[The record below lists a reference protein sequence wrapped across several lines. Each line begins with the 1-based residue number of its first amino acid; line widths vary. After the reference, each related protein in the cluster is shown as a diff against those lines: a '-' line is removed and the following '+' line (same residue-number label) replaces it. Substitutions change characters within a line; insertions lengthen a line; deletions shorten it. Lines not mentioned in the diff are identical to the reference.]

1 MSDRTKILL
10 SWSSGKDSS
19 WSLHVL
25 RQQQQI
31 EVVGLMTTVNE
42 VYRRVAMH
50 AVRVELL
57 EAQAIAV
64 GVSLWK
70 IPIPSPCS
78 NEEYEAAMR
87 TAIERAK
94 AEGISGIAF
103 GDLFLE
109 DIRRY
114 REDFLRGT
122 GISPMFPIWGAPTA
136 QLAREMIGAGLRAR
150 LTCVDPKQLP
160 GSFVGREFDAK
171 FLAELPAGVDPCGER
186 GEFHTFAYDGP
197 MLRQAVPV
205 RLGEIIERDG
215 FVFADLS

>member
-10 SWSSGKDSS
+10 SWSSGKDSA

-25 RQQQQI
+25 RQRQQI

-42 VYRRVAMH
+42 VYGRVAMH

-114 REDFLRGT
+114 RRHAAGRA
-122 GISPMFPIWGAPTA
+122 GKAR
-136 QLAREMIGAGLRAR
+136 LARAGAEVSPGFSRA
-150 LTCVDPKQLP
+150 
-160 GSFVGREFDAK
+160 GRRSQ
-171 FLAELPAGVDPCGER
+171 P
-186 GEFHTFAYDGP
+186 
-197 MLRQAVPV
+197 
-205 RLGEIIERDG
+205 
-215 FVFADLS
+215 

>member
-10 SWSSGKDSS
+10 SWSSDKDSA

-25 RQQQQI
+25 RQRQQI

-94 AEGISGIAF
+94 AEGISGIGF

-114 REDFLRGT
+114 REDFLRGR
-122 GISPMFPIWGAPTA
+122 GISKNFRIWVELTA
-136 QLAREMIGAGLRAR
+136 KV
-150 LTCVDPKQLP
+150 CVW
-160 GSFVGREFDAK
+160 
-171 FLAELPAGVDPCGER
+171 VD
-186 GEFHTFAYDGP
+186 D
-197 MLRQAVPV
+197 VV
-205 RLGEIIERDG
+205 W
-215 FVFADLS
+215 